1 MLERVLPAGLV
12 QSIESKAHDLSAP
25 GEDHVDDENAV
36 HESAIL
42 KSSVV
47 VTTSE
52 LELSENQISENSTYI
67 KSSPYDD
74 PLNYLN
80 LSDLGPQ
87 VKLFASALR
96 RFDALRPDYAT
107 SPYMET
113 FNFDAMFEDLR
124 RLCAGAG
131 VQWEH
136 QDFYVVIF
144 RSQLRKQADRGRLG
158 ELDQMSHQ
166 EACASGGLLHYWFG
180 SPDAEMRNLATCEE
194 H

>member
-12 QSIESKAHDLSAP
+12 QSIGSKTHDLSAP
-25 GEDHVDDENAV
+25 GEDHADDQNAV
-36 HESAIL
+36 LECALS

-52 LELSENQISENSTYI
+52 LEASADEITGDLTYI

-80 LSDLGPQ
+80 LSGLDVQ
-87 VKLFASALR
+87 VKLFALALR

-107 SPYMET
+107 SPYIET
-113 FNFDAMFEDLR
+113 FNFDAIFEHLR
-124 RLCAGAG
+124 GLCDGAG
-131 VQWEH
+131 IQWER

-180 SPDAEMRNLATCEE
+180 SPDSEMRNLATCEE
-194 H
+194 C